1 MTAAPFIITAAAEVT
16 TVAIYLRVSTAD
28 QNEANQRPD
37 VDRLVAARFPGAHL
51 VLYAERRSAAKE
63 RPEFDRMMRDARARR
78 FQALVVWAIDRF
90 GRSMTG
96 NLSDI
101 VDLDKAG
108 VQVVSCRESWL
119 DTRSPVRDLLIAIFS
134 WAAQQERERIRER
147 IGAGLKR
154 ARENGGATWR
164 PGFGLRIVRDEQTGL
179 AHFTLN
185 DELRPT
191 LLRIAEVFLA
201 CGSLRGT
208 ALRLQAEGAPPPSKG
223 GTWGHVAVRRAL
235 THEQIRELGAWPSG
249 TLTKIDASLK
259 ALERPTPRGAAAPK
273 HLASSFVACGVCLGC
288 LTVCKGTKN
297 SGYLC
302 SRYNAKRSAG
312 CVGIGQRSET
322 QVDRAL
328 VALAR
333 RAVTGDI
340 MERAM
345 QIVRERLAAQPD
357 IATER
362 DAVAHALTEAKR
374 QGEALAAAIKKG
386 GELDALVD
394 AAKENDKQ
402 VKQLRARVARLDA
415 APPSLDKR
423 RRLGRI
429 EEKLAEMAK
438 ALDEGGLAARPVLAA
453 ILQGRRM
460 RAIPIVL
467 DGQRRWQLT
476 CRLPTGYLASIDG
489 TEGSA
494 STPSCR
500 AQCESLRASRQ
511 PPPWPR
517 PSAAPASSDATRSPR
532 ARQARCRRRPS
543 RTSPA
548 HP

>member
-1 MTAAPFIITAAAEVT
+1 MTAALVVPTASEVT
-16 TVAIYLRVSTAD
+16 TVAVYLRVSTAD

-37 VDRLVAARFPGAHL
+37 VDRLVAARFPGAQ
-51 VLYAERRSAAKE
+51 VVVYAERKSAAKQ
-63 RPEFDRMMRDARARR
+63 RPEFDRMMREARGRR

-108 VQVVSCRESWL
+108 VQVVSCKESWL

-179 AHFTLN
+179 AHFTL
-185 DELRPT
+185 DDQLRPT

-208 ALRLQAEGAPPPSKG
+208 ALRLQAESAPPPSKG
-223 GTWGHVAVRRAL
+223 GSWGHVAVRRVL
-235 THEQIRELGAWPSG
+235 TNEQIRELGAWPLG
-249 TLTKIDASLK
+249 TVAKIDAAIN

-273 HLASSFVACGVCLGC
+273 HLASSFLACGVCGGC
-288 LTVCKGTKN
+288 MTVNKGSKN
-297 SGYLC
+297 TGYLC
-302 SRYNAKRSAG
+302 SKFNAKRSAG
-312 CVGIGQRSET
+312 CVGIGQRSEV
-322 QVDRAL
+322 QVDRAM
-328 VALAR
+328 VAMVR
-333 RAVTGDI
+333 CAVTGDVK
-340 MERAM
+340 ERAI

-394 AAKENDKQ
+394 AAKENDRQ

-460 RAIPIVL
+460 RAIPIQVE
-467 DGQRRWQLT
+467 GQRRWQLT
-476 CRLPTGYLASIDG
+476 CRLPTGYLATIDG
-489 TEGSA
+489 TEGSPGCPPCS
-494 STPSCR
+494 ST
-500 AQCESLRASRQ
+500 
-511 PPPWPR
+511 
-517 PSAAPASSDATRSPR
+517 
-532 ARQARCRRRPS
+532 CRRRS
-543 RTSPA
+543 CR
-548 HP
+548 